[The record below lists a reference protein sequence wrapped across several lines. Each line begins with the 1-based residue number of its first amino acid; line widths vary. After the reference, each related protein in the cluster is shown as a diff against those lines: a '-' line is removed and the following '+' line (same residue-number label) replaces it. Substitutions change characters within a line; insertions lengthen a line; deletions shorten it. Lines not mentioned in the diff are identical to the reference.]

1 MKNFIYLAIL
11 LVAATSCKSI
21 KYSSTNKADVNSLI
35 VNVVTAD
42 LTVSD
47 KKVTVTLPK
56 SNIVKR
62 NIQLSKEGAIAKA
75 LRESKADVLVEPVFD
90 VTYKKRLLGLR
101 IQNITVSGYPANYT
115 NFRSEN
121 SLIKELGI
129 PVVLQKSFHMEGA
142 VRVAN

>member
-1 MKNFIYLAIL
+1 MKKFIYLAIL

-56 SNIVKR
+56 SNIVKK

-90 VTYKKRLLGLR
+90 ITYKGLLHR
-101 IQNITVSGYPANYT
+101 IQNITVSGYPATYT
-115 NFRSEN
+115 NFRSDN